1 LSAAQLLPEIRPS
14 ELIYVKEIM
23 QRDVK
28 TARPESTAKE
38 VVEKMNRFNIG
49 SIVILQKKRPV
60 GIITER
66 DVLQRVVENCIDPS
80 ICKAR
85 EIMTSPTQTATED
98 TPVNEIIKLMTSR
111 RIKKVPILRNQTLV
125 GIVTATDLLDKNPS
139 LIQLRRRPR
148 AWHGD

>member
-1 LSAAQLLPEIRPS
+1 
-14 ELIYVKEIM
+14 LIYVKEIM

-28 TARPESTAKE
+28 TARSESTVKA
-38 VVEKMNRFNIG
+38 VVAKMNRFNIG
-49 SIVILQKKRPV
+49 SIVIVQNRRPV

-85 EIMTSPTQTATED
+85 EVMTSPIVTATED
-98 TPVNEIIKLMTSR
+98 TSVDDIIRLMTSR
-111 RIKKVPILRNQTLV
+111 RIKKVPIVRNQTLL

-139 LIQLRRRPR
+139 LIRLRRRPR
-148 AWHGD
+148 AEHGD